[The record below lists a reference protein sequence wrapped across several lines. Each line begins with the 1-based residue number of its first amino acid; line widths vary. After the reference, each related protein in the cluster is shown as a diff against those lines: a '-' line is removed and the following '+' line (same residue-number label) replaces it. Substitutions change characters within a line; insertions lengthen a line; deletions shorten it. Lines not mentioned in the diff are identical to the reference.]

1 MTASAPF
8 AAADVTAAVLA
19 GGAGMRV
26 DRSDKGLLALAGK
39 PLVAHVRERLAG
51 QVGRIVICANRN
63 VQAYAAF
70 GEVIA
75 DAQPGF
81 LGPLAGI
88 ATALAACATPWLLT
102 VPVDSPSFPPDLCRR
117 LHAHAVAGAVVAVV
131 HDGRRRE
138 PLFALYRRE
147 VAAWARDA
155 LSRNSPVWR
164 WQDELGAVEVDFSGS
179 AAELMNL
186 NTPDDFHQWE
196 ARHG

>member
-1 MTASAPF
+1 MTVAAPF

-19 GGAGMRV
+19 GGAGTRV
-26 DRSDKGLLALAGK
+26 DRSDKGLLELAGK
-39 PLVAHVRERLAG
+39 PLVAHVCERLAG
-51 QVGRIVICANRN
+51 QVGGILICANRN

-102 VPVDSPSFPPDLCRR
+102 VPVDSPSFPPALCRR
-117 LHAHAVAGAVVAVV
+117 LHAHTAAGVAVAVV
-131 HDGRRRE
+131 HDGQRRE

-147 VAAWARDA
+147 AAASARDA

-164 WQDELGAVEVDFSGS
+164 WQDELGAVEVDFSDS

-186 NTPDDFHQWE
+186 NNPDDFRRWE
-196 ARHG
+196 IRHG